1 MKTANAMRFLVLSDV
16 HRRDKVANWANELI
30 DDMELDGTIV
40 LGDIT
45 HFGPPEWAGEFLGG
59 LKGDTYAVPGN
70 CDPPGTMEHI
80 EKNSVSLHL
89 RKVRL
94 GDYVLG
100 GMGGSNPTI
109 FDTPNE
115 YSEEDIMSLLRPLME
130 TGMILV
136 LHCPPFG
143 VLDVP
148 FSGKHVGSVSIARL
162 VEEFKPRVVLSGH
175 IHEDRG
181 IVERDGTIFMNPG
194 PAKEGYSGLLEL
206 GDVPSVRLLGQYLV

>member
-1 MKTANAMRFLVLSDV
+1 MRFLVLSDV
-16 HRRDKVANWANELI
+16 HRRDKVVKWANEI
-30 DDMELDGTIV
+30 IEDMGLDGTIV

-45 HFGPPEWAGEFLGG
+45 HFGPPEWAEEFLGA
-59 LKGDTYAVPGN
+59 LKGKTYAVPGN
-70 CDPPGTMEHI
+70 CDPTATLAYI
-80 EKNSVSLHL
+80 ERSSVSLHL
-89 RKVRL
+89 TKVRL
-94 GDYVLG
+94 GSYVLG

-115 YSEEDIMSLLRPLME
+115 FSEEDIMTQLRPVME
-130 TGMILV
+130 EGMILV

-148 FSGKHVGSVSIARL
+148 YSGKHVGSVSIKKL

-181 IVERDGTIFMNPG
+181 IVEKDGTVFMNPG

-206 GDVPSVRLLGQYLV
+206 GDAPSVKLLEQRLV

>member
-1 MKTANAMRFLVLSDV
+1 MRFLVLSDV
-16 HRRDKVANWANELI
+16 HRRDKVVKWANELI
-30 DDMELDGTIV
+30 ETMDLDGTIV

-59 LKGDTYAVPGN
+59 LKRRTFAVPGN
-70 CDPPGTMEHI
+70 CDPAGTLAYI
-80 EKNSVSLHL
+80 ERSSVSLHL
-89 RKVRL
+89 NKVRL

-115 YSEEDIMSLLRPLME
+115 YSEEEIMTQLRPVME
-130 TGMILV
+130 RGMILV

-148 FSGKHVGSVSIARL
+148 FSGKHVGSVSIDKL

-181 IVERDGTIFMNPG
+181 IVEKDGIVFMNPG

-206 GDVPSVRLLGQYLV
+206 GDVPSVKLLEQRLG

>member
-1 MKTANAMRFLVLSDV
+1 MRLLVLSDV
-16 HRRDKVANWANELI
+16 HRRDKVARWANDLI
-30 DDMELDGTIV
+30 DELNLDGTIV

-45 HFGPPEWAGEFLGG
+45 HFGPPEWAGEFLGS
-59 LKGDTYAVPGN
+59 LKGKTYAVPGN
-70 CDPPGTMEHI
+70 CDPPGTLMHI
-80 EKNSVSLHL
+80 ERTSVSLHL
-89 RKVRL
+89 KKVRL
-94 GDYVLG
+94 GKYVLG

-115 YSEEDIMSLLRPLME
+115 MSEEEIMTQLRPVME
-130 TGMILV
+130 RDMILV

-148 FSGKHVGSVSIARL
+148 FSGKHVGSVSIASL
-162 VEEFKPRVVLSGH
+162 VEEFKPRIVLSGH

-181 IVERDGTIFMNPG
+181 IVEKDGMVFMNPG

-206 GDVPSVRLLGQYLV
+206 GDVPRVELLEQRSERR

>member
-1 MKTANAMRFLVLSDV
+1 MRFLVLSDV
-16 HRRDKVANWANELI
+16 HRRDKVVKWANDII
-30 DDMELDGTIV
+30 DEMNLDGTIV

-45 HFGPPEWAGEFLGG
+45 HFGPPEWAAEFLGG
-59 LKGDTYAVPGN
+59 LKGKTYAIPGN
-70 CDPPGTMEHI
+70 CDPPGTLVHI
-80 EKNSVSLHL
+80 ERKAVSLHL
-89 RKVRL
+89 KKINI
-94 GDYVLG
+94 GNYVLG

-115 YSEEDIMSLLRPLME
+115 ISEEDIMTQLRPIME
-130 TGMILV
+130 KNMVLV

-143 VLDVP
+143 TLDVP
-148 FSGKHVGSVSIARL
+148 FSGKHVGSTSISEL

-181 IVERDGTIFMNPG
+181 IVEKDGMIFMNPG

-206 GDVPSVRLLGQYLV
+206 GESPKLTLLERHSD

>member
-1 MKTANAMRFLVLSDV
+1 MRFLVLSDV
-16 HRRDKVANWANELI
+16 HRREKVIKWANELI
-30 DDMELDGTIV
+30 EDLDLDGTIV

-45 HFGPPEWAGEFLGG
+45 HFGPPEWAGEFLGA
-59 LKGDTYAVPGN
+59 LKGRTYAVPGN
-70 CDPPGTMEHI
+70 CDPPVTLVHI
-80 EKNSVSLHL
+80 ERKSISLHL
-89 RKVRL
+89 KKVRL
-94 GDYVLG
+94 GEYVLG

-115 YSEEDIMSLLRPLME
+115 MSEEEIMAKLRPVME
-130 TGMILV
+130 EGMILV

-148 FSGKHVGSVSIARL
+148 FSGKHVGSVSIAKL

-181 IVERDGTIFMNPG
+181 IVEKDGVVYMNPG

-206 GDVPSVRLLGQYLV
+206 GDVPSVKLLEQRSE